1 MLKET
6 TINDMNNTKVIE
18 KLHQGHFK
26 VKIPKKYLL
35 FIEFNTVSGAINYY
49 KD

>member
-6 TINDMNNTKVIE
+6 TIDNKNNTKAIT

-26 VKIPKKYLL
+26 VKMAKKCENIH
-35 FIEFNTVSGAINYY
+35 FQHGIKFNTVSGN
-49 KD
+49 

>member
-6 TINDMNNTKVIE
+6 TIYDKNNTNVIT

-26 VKIPKKYLL
+26 VEIAKK
-35 FIEFNTVSGAINYY
+35 FIKFNTVSGAINYY
-49 KD
+49 KN